1 MEKFARRCNATG
13 CGMNEGYV
21 VGEGDLYF
29 SGKEHLIEWLK
40 GVAIEDNLN
49 FDSDE
54 NMMNHYYGDDL
65 YYYTEWEQISI
76 EDIYYDEDGNEYN
89 D

>member
-1 MEKFARRCNATG
+1 
-13 CGMNEGYV
+13 
-21 VGEGDLYF
+21 
-29 SGKEHLIEWLK
+29 LK

>member
-54 NMMNHYYGDDL
+54 DMMNHYHGDDL
-65 YYYTEWEQISI
+65 FYYTEWDDIYI
-76 EDIYYDEDGNEYN
+76 DDIYYDEDGNEYN